1 MFREEKVSRVP
12 KTAQR
17 SQLGFP
23 FSGQPRKWRPPPPL
37 PPPGSGAVGG
47 WPEGKGLRGLPAPWP
62 PAPTFPRPA
71 GGAGAT
77 VLPAKRSLSSL
88 PLLCK
93 PLGFLPRS
101 LPEHTPPLHPASRGS
116 CAGMCEDRVLWLCCC
131 AVCPRLRVP
140 PPPRSSARSRLGLRL
155 GLQLRWLGLQ
165 ASPGRVGGFRWG
177 LGAQSSALSPGRG
190 VLRLAT
196 SCSSEAEWRGLL
208 RFICKGEASPPT
220 TRSCRREGGSHHSPA
235 SCLLISSAF
244 HLVL

>member
-1 MFREEKVSRVP
+1 M
-12 KTAQR
+12 
-17 SQLGFP
+17 
-23 FSGQPRKWRPPPPL
+23 
-37 PPPGSGAVGG
+37 GG

-140 PPPRSSARSRLGLRL
+140 PPPRSSACSPARSRLGLRL

-177 LGAQSSALSPGRG
+177 LGAQSSALSPRERCPEVGNQLLLRGRVEGVAKIHLQGRG
-190 VLRLAT
+190 LPSHHQVLQ
-196 SCSSEAEWRGLL
+196 
-208 RFICKGEASPPT
+208 
-220 TRSCRREGGSHHSPA
+220 EGGRLSPQPCFLPTDQL
-235 SCLLISSAF
+235 CLPPCPLTFAWLSWGGVLGRGAPSRSATGRW
-244 HLVL
+244 